1 MTSRVEEAK
10 SVARSLLDDLELAN
24 NAVGSILMKARR
36 LARLMRDSD
45 AQAWL
50 ELEASG
56 YPDKFDFSSLGT
68 CRRYAQTSLRVEAD
82 GKYWTASLP
91 EMEAYL
97 ESDEAILDSIRATP
111 NPSPTAK
118 DHIEKTATQALMT
131 THLNV
136 QARQRKRHAQNKK
149 LYTSLRSAIHCY
161 VTDTFIAIELGDA
174 VEDIFEATR
183 TRIDAFIASHCP
195 RGAEKLIAINERM
208 VDGTQEGFVAALTSC
223 RRLLVDV
230 ADGIFPAQSTPYN
243 DTSGKSRA
251 VGSNEYKNRI
261 LAFLDGSSTSRGSV
275 EIIESGLS
283 HLAARLDAIYEK
295 TCKGVHAEV
304 TAQEARLA
312 VINTYL
318 FIGEVAN
325 VSSPIQGD

>member
-1 MTSRVEEAK
+1 
-10 SVARSLLDDLELAN
+10 
-24 NAVGSILMKARR
+24 
-36 LARLMRDSD
+36 
-45 AQAWL
+45 
-50 ELEASG
+50 
-56 YPDKFDFSSLGT
+56 
-68 CRRYAQTSLRVEAD
+68 
-82 GKYWTASLP
+82 
-91 EMEAYL
+91 MEAYL

-118 DHIEKTATQALMT
+118 DHVEKTATQALMT

-136 QARQRKRHAQNKK
+136 QAGQRKRHAQNKK
-149 LYTSLRSAIHCY
+149 LYISLRSAIHCY

-174 VEDIFEATR
+174 VEDIFEAT
-183 TRIDAFIASHCP
+183 
-195 RGAEKLIAINERM
+195 
-208 VDGTQEGFVAALTSC
+208 QEGFVAALTSC
-223 RRLLVDV
+223 RRLLLDV
-230 ADGIFPAQSTPYN
+230 ADGIFPAQSTPYVDN
-243 DTSGKSRA
+243 SGKSRA
-251 VGSNEYKNRI
+251 VGPNEYKNRI
-261 LAFLDGSSTSRGSV
+261 LAFLDGSSSSRGSV